1 MKVITTS
8 LVSVA
13 AALAFSAN
21 SAVYVPKLEVQ
32 QTKVI
37 DTNTGNT
44 TVSYAIDGI
53 DIELTKEDKIK
64 AKNWNL
70 KNSDWVKYKYAIA
83 YTPRGI
89 WTPNLDPPI
98 VLGNL
103 ATTDAERT
111 YYGRIMNN
119 LESNRR
125 AREAAFQL
133 AANKVNR
140 LDNVGLQN
148 VTPPRKGLSK
158 VLPEQFQKLRSIFLD
173 IDDCDSD
180 CKTFITLA
188 IASTSSV
195 TKLDIHATNGSE
207 KQVFDLLGNLGMGQ
221 DEIESRKIT
230 IKANRN
236 NPLVEK
242 FRNGGKIPFYINRNE
257 SETTRYHIQ

>member
-1 MKVITTS
+1 MKVITIS

-32 QTKVI
+32 QNKVI
-37 DTNTGNT
+37 DSKTGNT
-44 TVSYAIDGI
+44 NVTYAVDGI
-53 DIELTKEDKIK
+53 DIELTKEDRAK

-70 KNSDWVKYKYAIA
+70 NDSDWAKYKYAIA

-103 ATTDAERT
+103 ATTDADRA

-119 LESNRR
+119 LETNRR
-125 AREAAFQL
+125 EREVAFQK
-133 AANKVNR
+133 AANRVNR

-148 VTPPRKGLSK
+148 ISPPREGLSK

-173 IDDCDSD
+173 LDDCEVE

-188 IASTSSV
+188 IASTSSI
-195 TKLDIHATNGSE
+195 TKLDIHATNGTE
-207 KQVFDLLGNLGMGQ
+207 NQLFDLLGKLGLNQ
-221 DEIESRKIT
+221 EEIENRKIT

-236 NPLVEK
+236 NPLVKK
-242 FRNGGKIPFYINRNE
+242 FSNGGRVPFYINRND